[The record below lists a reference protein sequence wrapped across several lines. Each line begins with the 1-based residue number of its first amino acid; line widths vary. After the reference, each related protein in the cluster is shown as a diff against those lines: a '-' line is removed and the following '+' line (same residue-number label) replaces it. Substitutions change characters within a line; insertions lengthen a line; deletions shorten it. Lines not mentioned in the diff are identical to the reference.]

1 MDTLKRI
8 FGVLIFMPFIGCYS
22 FIVGP
27 LLMAVLIPGGV
38 ALLLLILGYKEGVLV
53 LINAFKSE
61 AKVNEG

>member
-22 FIVGP
+22 YIVGP
-27 LLMAVLIPGGV
+27 LLMAVLIPGEV